1 MTLTSINPTTGKII
15 AKFDEWNTETINKQ
29 LATSTRAFDCW
40 KKTEYHERKIL
51 LKNTV
56 MLLRSSKTSYAKL
69 MSTEMGKPI
78 QQAEAE
84 VDKCAWVCDFYA
96 ENGQDFLKNQI
107 VGTDAEKS
115 YVQFNPLGI
124 ILGIMPW
131 NYPFWQV
138 FRWAA
143 PSLMAGNVAVLKHS
157 SNVPQCA
164 SVIEDIFRESGFPK
178 DVFKNIPISS
188 QRITEL
194 IQDERIAA
202 ISLTGSSAAGSNTAR
217 LAGSCIKKTVL
228 ELGGSDPFIVF
239 NDANINNA
247 STVAVQARMMNT
259 GQSCIA
265 AKRFIVLKE
274 VFDEFAEQLTQKI
287 ENLTVGNPLDQTTDI
302 GPLARLDMVEQLEK
316 QVRTSV
322 KKGATILTGGKR
334 PDNTA
339 GFFYLPT
346 VVSNAKKGM
355 PVYNEETF
363 GPVAALIKVKD
374 EKEALEVA
382 NDTCYGL
389 GASIWTA
396 DTKKAEQWSK
406 HLQAGNVFINEM
418 VKSDP
423 RLPFGGI
430 KQSGYGRELSQYGIK
445 EFVNIQTVYIKEP

>member
-29 LATSTRAFDCW
+29 LATSIGAFDCW
-40 KKTEYHERKIL
+40 KKTEYQERKTL
-51 LKNTV
+51 LKNTA
-56 MLLRSSKTSYAKL
+56 LLLHSSKASYAKL

-84 VDKCAWVCDFYA
+84 VDKCAWVCNFYA
-96 ENGQDFLKNQI
+96 ENGQDFLKSQV
-107 VGTDAEKS
+107 VGTDTEKS

-164 SVIEDIFRESGFPK
+164 SVIEDIFRESGLPN

-188 QRITEL
+188 QRIAEL

-202 ISLTGSSAAGSNTAR
+202 ISLTGSSAAGSSTAR

-239 NDANINNA
+239 NDANIDNA

-274 VFDEFAEQLTQKI
+274 VFDEFAEQLTKKI
-287 ENLTVGNPLDQTTDI
+287 ENLTVGNPLDPTTDI

-322 KKGATILTGGKR
+322 EKGAAILTGGKR
-334 PDNTA
+334 PGNTT

-346 VVSNAKKGM
+346 VLSNVKKGM
-355 PVYNEETF
+355 SVYDEETF

-374 EKEALEVA
+374 EKEALQVA

-389 GASIWTA
+389 GASIWTD